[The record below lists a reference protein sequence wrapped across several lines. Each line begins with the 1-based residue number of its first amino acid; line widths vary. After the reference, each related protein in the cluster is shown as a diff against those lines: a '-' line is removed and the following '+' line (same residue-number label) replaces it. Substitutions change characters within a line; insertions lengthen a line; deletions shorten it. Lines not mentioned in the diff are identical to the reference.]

1 MDLRIRSRTSNEGGR
16 RAAHEKAKGQR
27 HQSDLQK
34 ADYNRCT
41 YGLFRQTN
49 EDGDDEMCAYIQWFC
64 TPEELAFGKRSKI
77 RPDQSMVEPQCCQKT
92 PSFGSI
98 LVACRQS
105 PSLFTEDFVWEE
117 IYKGPEDLLD
127 LIDFVKEQTK
137 GKRKHLPSK
146 EEDKEYEQ
154 KKEAD
159 NEEPRTPHKRRK
171 TTSTTATPKSTVKA
185 SKYTTPTHKRIMI
198 KKPIEIT
205 PLGTRVLSPSQY
217 LSTPYS
223 HARTTLHVS
232 AVPTAL
238 PCRSDEFST
247 VYSHLYSAI
256 VDGSG
261 TCIYISGTP
270 GTGKTAT
277 VREVV
282 ASLHQ
287 AVLNEELD
295 DFNFVEINGMKVTEP
310 HQSYSLLWEALKG
323 DRVSP
328 HHALSLLEQEFS
340 HPSPRRIPC
349 VVLMD
354 ELDQLVTKNQSV
366 MYNFFNW
373 PAMRHSRLIVLAV
386 ANTMDLPERTLSNK
400 ISSRLGLTR
409 ITFSGYTHTQL
420 MEIISSRLQNV
431 PGNIVDQ
438 DAVQFASRKVA
449 AVSGDARRALDICR
463 RAVEIAEQS
472 QQKHEAGPTGNED
485 DGDDGAVAAGTP
497 SRKGRGPANDA
508 QQPKTERN
516 NSTQQLA
523 RVTIATIKQAINEA
537 TSSPIAQHLRC
548 LPLASK
554 LFLAAILA
562 RTRRTGVAESTF
574 GDVIVEAKRIADVA
588 ENSAIHDFLLVDGHN
603 SEKTNPSSTMPR
615 ILALGAAAMEL
626 VEAEQAK
633 RQRNGIQCLTKEG
646 KLYQYSPG
654 NSFVA
659 SPKQYSINMQ
669 WWTSHSFNSQGPF
682 QLLLT
687 HTEINIF
694 KASCSAA
701 ALNVVSPGRMFPAAN
716 NFNNIGVLLNLQGAA
731 APMHADIG
739 NRPAGRNQVLSQF
752 QSGSNANSF
761 DDGITAGV
769 VSEFHDSFLGWCVPA
784 VDSVV
789 GPELLRDLESV
800 ISLAVNSAA
809 SPTGPAPTMATVDPG
824 CTFPFNTPHS
834 RPVGKMSES
843 ITSPFSST
851 PAGTA
856 CSPLSASGIRT
867 IQPPFTQW
875 LYMARRQYDAVSFF
889 EARDPG
895 PCFVHDANACVMV
908 SQRGRPTCR
917 KWEYYIPS
925 CPRIR
930 PGVHVG
936 TSPCRISRPVR

>member
-1 MDLRIRSRTSNEGGR
+1 MQRQKRYSTKGGLVREDSDDELGSDDHPWQWIYESEAGPHTKEDEEQPTKKRKANSISQTSKKRTIIGARMGSFVVRIGDPILLKSPEQG
-16 RAAHEKAKGQR
+16 K
-27 HQSDLQK
+27 DWV
-34 ADYNRCT
+34 
-41 YGLFRQTN
+41 GLICSFSETN
-49 EDGDDEMCAYIQWFC
+49 EDGEDEMCAYIQWFC
-64 TPEELAFGKRSKI
+64 TPEELAFGKQSKI
-77 RPDQSMVEPQCCQKT
+77 RPDVLPNESYITADFNMNPLTAINGRATVLSKDAFFRKYPGGLPPKSKSGANRYSKT
-92 PSFGSI
+92 I
-98 LVACRQS
+98 LCRRGVKQRT
-105 PSLFTEDFVWEE
+105 LQFTEDFVWEE

-171 TTSTTATPKSTVKA
+171 TMSTTATPKSTVKT

-205 PLGTRVLSPSQY
+205 PLGTRILSPSQY

-328 HHALSLLEQEFS
+328 HNALSLLEQEFS

-472 QQKHEAGPTGNED
+472 QQKNEAGPTGNED
-485 DGDDGAVAAGTP
+485 DGDDSAVAAGTP
-497 SRKGRGPANDA
+497 SRKGRGTANDI
-508 QQPKTERN
+508 QQRN
-516 NSTQQLA
+516 NASQQLA

-537 TSSPIAQHLRC
+537 TSSPIAQHLRS

-588 ENSAIHDFLLVDGHN
+588 ENSAIHDFLLVDAQGG
-603 SEKTNPSSTMPR
+603 KTSSSSTMPR

-626 VEAEQAK
+626 VEA
-633 RQRNGIQCLTKEG
+633 
-646 KLYQYSPG
+646 
-654 NSFVA
+654 
-659 SPKQYSINMQ
+659 
-669 WWTSHSFNSQGPF
+669 
-682 QLLLT
+682 
-687 HTEINIF
+687 
-694 KASCSAA
+694 
-701 ALNVVSPGRMFPAAN
+701 
-716 NFNNIGVLLNLQGAA
+716 GVIA
-731 APMHADIG
+731 M
-739 NRPAGRNQVLSQF
+739 
-752 QSGSNANSF
+752 
-761 DDGITAGV
+761 
-769 VSEFHDSFLGWCVPA
+769 
-784 VDSVV
+784 
-789 GPELLRDLESV
+789 
-800 ISLAVNSAA
+800 
-809 SPTGPAPTMATVDPG
+809 
-824 CTFPFNTPHS
+824 
-834 RPVGKMSES
+834 
-843 ITSPFSST
+843 
-851 PAGTA
+851 
-856 CSPLSASGIRT
+856 
-867 IQPPFTQW
+867 
-875 LYMARRQYDAVSFF
+875 
-889 EARDPG
+889 EARSRG
-895 PCFVHDANACVMV
+895 ERAGKVRLRVGEEEVKSALMGDAEAKGMGFNA
-908 SQRGRPTCR
+908 
-917 KWEYYIPS
+917 
-925 CPRIR
+925 
-930 PGVHVG
+930 
-936 TSPCRISRPVR
+936 